1 MTHVYQPHAGGFAY
15 FTSGVINGAIGVGGT
30 WTAYSTLTLPAYT
43 LGGTVTSNGQSFS
56 GTIANLGTVTTVDL
70 NGGTI
75 DGTIIGGAVPA
86 AGTFTTAA
94 ATTGNIT
101 TVNATTVDATNIEVT
116 NLKAKDGTA
125 AGSIADAT
133 GVVTLASSVLTT
145 TDINAGTIDGTTQA
159 SGTINGPIAA
169 GGTWTAAAAWT
180 LPAFTLGGT
189 VTSNGQSF
197 SGTIANLGTVTTA
210 DINGG
215 TIDGTA
221 IGGASQS
228 TGLFTAL
235 GAGTP
240 ANETGTV
247 VHFRQASGEFALF
260 DTFAQNANF
269 SLRRANGTVGTPTA
283 LADGDLIG
291 AYAWRGHDGSAFTFA
306 KARIDA
312 YANGAWTGSATGA
325 DIAFLVTNPSGTT
338 ITEKLRLTGD
348 GRLYGKSLHN
358 NAGAVTG
365 TTNQYVA
372 SGTYTP
378 ELTSITNVYG
388 TPAAQA
394 SQWMRVGNVVT
405 VSGIIEVEPTSSAS
419 NTVVAVS
426 LPIASNLT
434 ADEHLS
440 GTAGSQLDARYGGC
454 VYGAPASD
462 TAYVRF
468 YGVASSTHP
477 VCYHFTY
484 VVL

>member
-215 TIDGTA
+215 TIDGTP
-221 IGGASQS
+221 IGGSSSS
-228 TGLFTAL
+228 TGAFTTLAV
-235 GAGTP
+235 GVSAAESGTM
-240 ANETGTV
+240 A
-247 VHFRQASGEFALF
+247 HLRQAAGEYALF
-260 DTFAQNANF
+260 ESFAQNANF
-269 SLRRANGTVGTPTA
+269 SLRRANGTAGAPTA
-283 LADGDLIG
+283 LADTNLIG
-291 AYAWRGHDGSAFTFA
+291 AFAWRGHDGSAYTFA

-312 YANGAWTGSATGA
+312 YANGAWSGSATGT
-325 DIAFLVTNPSGTT
+325 DLAFLVTDPAGTT
-338 ITEKLRLTGD
+338 IAEKLRLTGD

-358 NAGAVTG
+358 NSGPDTG
-365 TTNQYVA
+365 TTNQFIL
-372 SGTYTP
+372 SKTYTP
-378 ELTSITNVYG
+378 TFTNTTNITSSTAYAESTCV
-388 TPAAQA
+388 
-394 SQWMRVGNVVT
+394 RVGNVVIVGVLGT
-405 VSGIIEVEPTSSAS
+405 IRPAAAGGCTLG
-419 NTVVAVS
+419 VS
-426 LPIASNLT
+426 LPIASNFTNAAQLQGGGSYYGL
-434 ADEHLS
+434 ADL
-440 GTAGSQLDARYGGC
+440 LIYGDSTNDRAAIFF
-454 VYGAPASD
+454 VAPADPGSEV
-462 TAYVRF
+462 TFSCTFIY
-468 YGVASSTHP
+468 TI
-477 VCYHFTY
+477 
-484 VVL
+484 L